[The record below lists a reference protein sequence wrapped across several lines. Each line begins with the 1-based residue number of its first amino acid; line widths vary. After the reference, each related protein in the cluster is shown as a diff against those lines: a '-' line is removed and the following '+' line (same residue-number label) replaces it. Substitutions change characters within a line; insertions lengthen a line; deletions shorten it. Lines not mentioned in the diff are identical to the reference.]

1 MDQLDLRLVRYFV
14 AVARELHFGRAA
26 ERLHIAQPSLSQQI
40 RRLES
45 QLGVALLTRT
55 SRRVELTTAGVTLL
69 RDGEQLLQQA
79 QRTVQTIRRTADET
93 LAVGYFGTAASR
105 LLPGTLAA
113 FGERRPSTTVSVR
126 ELLFGDIDDII
137 AGNVDLAFTRLRTD
151 QLAHLPVA
159 VAELAS
165 EPRVLAVARS
175 HTLAGR
181 ISISLRELGED
192 RFIVNPG
199 TYDPNG
205 LGRWKDEQRRHG
217 LPGRIAGKARSVTEL
232 LTMVAAGTGDH
243 ARSRVRRSPAP
254 PADDH
259 LRPGDRCR
267 AGRDLARLADRHA
280 LIWRAH
286 IRRGSPGAGA
296 AHPVRNGGRA
306 ARSPEAPGLR
316 AQRTGR
322 NRAKSLTARS
332 GASRARPASTRWKP
346 GRDLGPPES
355 RGVIGNAAR

>member
-14 AVARELHFGRAA
+14 AVAQELHFGRAA

-55 SRRVELTTAGVTLL
+55 SRRVELTTAGAALL

-79 QRTVQTIRRTADET
+79 RRTVQTVRRTADET
-93 LAVGYFGTAASR
+93 LAVGYYGTAASR

-126 ELLFGDIDDII
+126 ELLFGDLDDII
-137 AGNVDLAFTRLRTD
+137 SGGVDLAFTRLRAD
-151 QLAHLPVA
+151 QLGHLSVT

-175 HTLAGR
+175 HRLAGR
-181 ISISLRELGED
+181 ISVSLRELGED

-199 TYDPNG
+199 TDPNA

-217 LPGRIAGKARSVTEL
+217 LPGRIAGRARSVTEL
-232 LTMVAAGTGDH
+232 LTMVAAGIGITLVPVSVARQHRPPTITYIPVTDAEEAVISLVWPTGTL
-243 ARSRVRRSPAP
+243 SPSAQ
-254 PADDH
+254 AFVE
-259 LRPGDRCR
+259 
-267 AGRDLARLADRHA
+267 AAQEQARL
-280 LIWRAH
+280 
-286 IRRGSPGAGA
+286 IRFETVAELEARRRRVCSRRMRSAPA
-296 AHPVRNGGRA
+296 ATAPV
-306 ARSPEAPGLR
+306 SAP
-316 AQRTGR
+316 
-322 NRAKSLTARS
+322 
-332 GASRARPASTRWKP
+332 SR
-346 GRDLGPPES
+346 
-355 RGVIGNAAR
+355 